1 MPLRPPLPAIPAVGG
16 LGLGLLVVAR
26 TADGLAVGDRVVGP
40 ALGPRD
46 YVVSDGGSTEALR
59 SADLATIVRASEDDS
74 TEPLLLGRARSRP
87 TSTPIVVAPRHRPL
101 LSPVR
106 RGTVPSRGV
115 GTRLGTAVALSAGEG
130 VPRSRP
136 VGILPDARRA
146 RPSRPR
152 PGGPSPSPRDPG
164 ALRRPLRH
172 CPRKLRR
179 PPLPTPGPSYS
190 GPRGHPETPPGGQ
203 SSLGPGGIS
212 VDPRGRV
219 RFPRWGVTPREGVT
233 PSNASA

>member
-26 TADGLAVGDRVVGP
+26 TADGLPVGDRVVGP

-59 SADLATIVRASEDDS
+59 SADLATMVRASEDDS

-87 TSTPIVVAPRHRPL
+87 TPTPIVVAPRHRPL

-115 GTRLGTAVALSAGEG
+115 GTRLGTAVALSAREG

-136 VGILPDARRA
+136 DGILPDARRA
-146 RPSRPR
+146 PES
-152 PGGPSPSPRDPG
+152 SS
-164 ALRRPLRH
+164 ARRPEPVSSRSREST
-172 CPRKLRR
+172 P
-179 PPLPTPGPSYS
+179 PVTPLPEEVTDPPPPAPGPSYS
-190 GPRGHPETPPGGQ
+190 GPRGRPEAGQGGQ
-203 SSLGPGGIS
+203 SSLGPGGLCA
-212 VDPRGRV
+212 DPGGRV
-219 RFPRWGVTPREGVT
+219 RFPRWGVTPRGSVT